1 MSTKTIQ
8 NKIRESDLYSG
19 GSQFVHSDVRKL
31 IDYTLK
37 KDNKEMISQALRDM
51 VASGELVKSADGTRY
66 SRRGGAGDLLRKP
79 WRKRADLALG
89 ILPPWD
95 RESSYG
101 Q

>member
-1 MSTKTIQ
+1 MSSKALQ
-8 NKIRESDLYSG
+8 EKIREADFYKDCK
-19 GSQFVHSDVRKL
+19 QFVYSEARKHV
-31 IDYTLK
+31 DYTMR
-37 KDNKEMISQALRDM
+37 KDLGDNLSNALRDM